1 MAWPAS
7 PGGFIYNLDVFKSD
21 HYQSLMGLSDTISCL
36 FLLLYDF
43 PKDIS
48 SHRLR
53 ECLSGLLP
61 PMAGGGEAKGVFM
74 EMTLGR
80 SFPFAAPLVLLNEG

>member
-7 PGGFIYNLDVFKSD
+7 PGGFINNLDVFKSG
-21 HYQSLMGLSDTISCL
+21 HYESLMGLSDTISCL

-48 SHRLR
+48 SRRLR

-61 PMAGGGEAKGVFM
+61 PMGGGWRGKGDVYGND
-74 EMTLGR
+74 TR
-80 SFPFAAPLVLLNEG
+80 SVLSLCHTIGVAE